1 MKRVIR
7 LTESD
12 LARIVKR
19 VINEGVV
26 NEGVVNVS
34 FPIYHQPAATD
45 RKYSLVVTNLKKVD
59 PKVVAWSGKSS
70 SGNAPTKDSYGQF
83 FCGTNKINIDRE
95 LNTMSY
101 VDKKTQVML
110 QSYCK

>member
-1 MKRVIR
+1 MKRVVR

-26 NEGVVNVS
+26 NIS
-34 FPIYHQPAATD
+34 FPIYHEPTAKN
-45 RKYSLVVTNLKKVD
+45 RKYTLEVTNITGS

-70 SGNAPTKDSYGQF
+70 SGNAPIKDSYGQF

-95 LNTMSY
+95 INVMSY

>member
-26 NEGVVNVS
+26 NVS
-34 FPIYHQPAATD
+34 FPIYHESTATN
-45 RKYSLVVTNLKKVD
+45 RKYSLEVTNLKGS

-70 SGNAPTKDSYGQF
+70 SSNAPSKDSYGQF

-95 LNTMSY
+95 LNKMSY